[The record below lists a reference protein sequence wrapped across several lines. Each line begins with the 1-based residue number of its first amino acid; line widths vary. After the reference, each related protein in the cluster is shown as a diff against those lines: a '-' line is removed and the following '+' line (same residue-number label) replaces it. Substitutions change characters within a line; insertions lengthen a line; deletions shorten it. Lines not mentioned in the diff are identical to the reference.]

1 MKTTIDL
8 PEDLVTELKLRAT
21 LEKKKMKE
29 VAAEA
34 LRAGLKAP
42 GPSDDADLQ
51 RRLEILKNIKPPT
64 KEEHEAHLAYL
75 NEYREDRETMF
86 DRDR

>member
-21 LEKKKMKE
+21 LERRRMKD

-51 RRLEILKNIKPPT
+51 RRLEILRSLKPVD
-64 KEEHEAHLAYL
+64 EEQSKALADYL
-75 NEYREDRETMF
+75 VEYREDRETLF
-86 DRDR
+86 DR

>member
-21 LEKKKMKE
+21 LEKRKMKE

-34 LRAGLKAP
+34 LRAGLKTP
-42 GPSDDADLQ
+42 VPSDDADLQ
-51 RRLEILKNIKPPT
+51 RRLEVLRNLKPVD
-64 KEEHEAHLAYL
+64 EEQSKALADYL
-75 NEYREDRETMF
+75 VEYREDRETLL
-86 DRDR
+86 DR

>member
-21 LEKKKMKE
+21 LEKRKIKE

-34 LRAGLKAP
+34 IRVGLKE
-42 GPSDDADLQ
+42 GPSPTDDAEIQ
-51 RRLEILKNIKPPT
+51 RRLEILRNLKPVD
-64 KEEHEAHLAYL
+64 EEQRTALADYL
-75 NEYREDRETMF
+75 VEYREDRETFF
-86 DRDR
+86 DR